1 MKRTP
6 ARRSSLFLLECMIA
20 ILFFIIVA
28 AVCIQLFAKS
38 YTISRKS
45 EDLTMAVQLTSS
57 YVEEFRG
64 GRDFPEELCVY
75 YDASWSICEK
85 AESEHT
91 LTITVTSESGL
102 MKGSFVMD
110 DIYEISSTKY
120 VGGGA

>member
-64 GRDFPEELCVY
+64 GRDFPEELFVY

>member
-38 YTISRKS
+38 YTISRNS

-57 YVEEFRG
+57 YVAEFRG